1 VNVIADKATH
11 QRETRQLIGIITLN
25 PGGEDLLVPVF
36 LGCPKCPKGDGE
48 YLKDNIVAVIDHFIK
63 KEQLVGFTGDGVYI
77 LCKVVEK
84 LEKHY
89 RTRIFKTWDE
99 MHLAATVDTK
109 LRKLKKFAWAVK
121 ITVVIG
127 KGVKFVAW
135 GREWWHFFSV
145 GEELEKNEDFDFKM
159 YRPAAFSETK
169 FANSASLVY
178 TKFRE
183 LFPALV
189 ITLEEVKQDV
199 YNGNSA
205 EKVKAEKADEV
216 QSGIMNY
223 LFCLSLS
230 ALVDTYRVYGSISN
244 ILQIINILPHERY
257 EMFINKLA
265 KFRDMK
271 NYVDLE
277 DYPCLMVVERDEV
290 AEDIKEILEKE
301 EDVKEILE
309 EICCWPALHADT
321 RDMLKKGKYR
331 GVVLGQLTMDPTN
344 TREGRQQ
351 ATQWL
356 EEDRQSTAIKVY
368 RRAEELVSF
377 LVEGLGEKVYNNEAI
392 IMMNHSRRL
401 LNIESELI
409 KVKTN
414 GAANVSNLGWRGFK
428 SAALFFEPA
437 VFTRITEEEL
447 REQYREFNRRLEEI
461 SMKKETMGL
470 SSKKILSLFF
480 DPKMKMYVDIEG
492 VLSVLARACVSK
504 GVEAIV
510 ESWVS
515 VMENHCTS
523 VRWINFV

>member
-1 VNVIADKATH
+1 MMADKATH

-25 PGGEDLLVPVF
+25 PGGENLLVPVF

-63 KEQLVGFTGDGVYI
+63 SEQLVGFTGDGVYI

-89 RTRIFKTWDE
+89 RTSFFKTWDE

-135 GREWWHFFSV
+135 GREWWHFFNV

-169 FANSASLVY
+169 FANSASIVY

-189 ITLEEVKQDV
+189 ITLEEVKQDFH
-199 YNGNSA
+199 NGNST

-230 ALVDTYRVYGSISN
+230 ALVDIYRVYGAISN
-244 ILQIINILPHERY
+244 ILQIINILPHERHD
-257 EMFINKLA
+257 MFKNQLA
-265 KFRDMK
+265 KFREMK
-271 NYVDLE
+271 NSVDLE
-277 DYPCLMVVERDEV
+277 DCPCMMVVEGDEV
-290 AEDIKEILEKE
+290 KEDS
-301 EDVKEILE
+301 KEILE
-309 EICCWPALHADT
+309 EVCCWLALHADT

-331 GVVLGQLTMDPTN
+331 GVVLGQLNMDPTN

-356 EEDRQSTAIKVY
+356 EEDRQSTANKVY
-368 RRAEELVSF
+368 RRAEEMVSY
-377 LVEGLGEKVYNNEAI
+377 LMEGLGEKVYNDEAI

-401 LNIESELI
+401 LNIESDLI
-409 KVKTN
+409 KVKIN
-414 GAANVSNLGWRGFK
+414 GAANVSNLGWRGFM

-437 VFTRITEEEL
+437 VFTRITEEEM
-447 REQYREFNRRLEEI
+447 RKQYREFNRRLEEI
-461 SMKKETMGL
+461 SKKKETMGL

-515 VMENHCTS
+515 VMETHCSS
-523 VRWINFV
+523 VRWINLI